1 MDIFI
6 RYVFKH
12 RATGN
17 IEIKE
22 YSTSQL
28 EAWGAK
34 KLSPCFDATEYELI
48 TRNLFTGLKDSEG
61 NEIYGGDVILIT
73 YDEAFSELPYYIGE
87 VNFRA
92 DDNYPAFDLLPWID
106 CEMNA
111 LSWLKSESDPSV
123 KSYEVIGNIY
133 QNPDLLEGAEL

>member
-1 MDIFI
+1 MDIVI

-17 IEIKE
+17 IEIKI
-22 YSTSQL
+22 YSISQL
-28 EAWGAK
+28 EERSAQ
-34 KLSPCFDATEYELI
+34 KLSPCFNETDYELI
-48 TRNLFTGLKDSEG
+48 ARNLFTGLKDSEG

-73 YDEAFSELPYYIGE
+73 YDEAFSELPYYIGK

-111 LSWLKSESDPSV
+111 LSWLKSESDSSV
-123 KSYEVIGNIY
+123 KSYAVIGNIY
-133 QNPDLLEGAEL
+133 QNPKLLEGAQ